1 MQING
6 SLPPV
11 LSTPTDIGSAGLQAE
26 QRKAAPVAGE
36 QPQTENAIK
45 QAHLEMLVRIK
56 NLLTAEQ
63 QATLERLR
71 SAPGA

>member
-6 SLPPV
+6 SLPAV
-11 LSTPTDIGSAGLQAE
+11 LSSSTEIGSAGLQAE

-45 QAHLEMLVRIK
+45 PSDGSDAASSENTADANRKGRGRLVDLK
-56 NLLTAEQ
+56 V
-63 QATLERLR
+63 
-71 SAPGA
+71 

>member
-11 LSTPTDIGSAGLQAE
+11 LSSGSDIGSAGLEAE

-36 QPQTENAIK
+36 QPQTENAVK
-45 QAHLEMLVRIK
+45 PSEEGEGASGENTADANRQGRGRLVDVRI
-56 NLLTAEQ
+56 
-63 QATLERLR
+63 
-71 SAPGA
+71 

>member
-45 QAHLEMLVRIK
+45 PSEDGDAASGGNTADANRQGRGRLVDVRI
-56 NLLTAEQ
+56 
-63 QATLERLR
+63 
-71 SAPGA
+71 